1 MADVMR
7 NGCRA
12 GRSVMDVSPTQRAQG
27 QSGRAGESGPAD
39 LCAKAW
45 GGPLLATVPKNHQ
58 VFLFIPAAIVK
69 PPLTERRVLGSLS
82 RMPFKRQVQVG
93 RVALI
98 NYGPDAGKLCT
109 IINVIDQNK
118 VLVDGPEAVTGC
130 HRHEVGIKRI
140 ALTDLTVPVTL
151 NATHK

>member
-1 MADVMR
+1 M
-7 NGCRA
+7 G
-12 GRSVMDVSPTQRAQG
+12 
-27 QSGRAGESGPAD
+27 
-39 LCAKAW
+39 
-45 GGPLLATVPKNHQ
+45 
-58 VFLFIPAAIVK
+58 
-69 PPLTERRVLGSLS
+69 
-82 RMPFKRQVQVG
+82 KRQVQVG

-140 ALTDLTVPVTL
+140 ALTDLPVPL
-151 NATHK
+151 NATHKQLTRVWKETVTLSKWESTSWAKKLRSRTLRAKTTDFERFQIMLARKERSAALK